1 MDVVFAVEAARF
13 TAFRAADGSM
23 RWSDYDG
30 KKVRA
35 AFPSADG
42 ARCIILLA
50 RGEWAKPRFE
60 NLFCVDRDG
69 KTIWTAPLPGTHD
82 SFVEARMEPA
92 GLHAWSWSGFRLDLD
107 PVDGHV
113 MSQEFTK

>member
-30 KKVRA
+30 KKVQS

-42 ARCIILLA
+42 ARCIILWDGDA
-50 RGEWAKPRFE
+50 CAKPRFE
-60 NLFCVDRDG
+60 NLFCVDRNG
-69 KTIWTAPLPGTHD
+69 KTIWTAPLPDTHD
-82 SFVEARMEPA
+82 FFVEARMEPD

-107 PVDGHV
+107 PADGHV
-113 MSQEFTK
+113 MSREFTK